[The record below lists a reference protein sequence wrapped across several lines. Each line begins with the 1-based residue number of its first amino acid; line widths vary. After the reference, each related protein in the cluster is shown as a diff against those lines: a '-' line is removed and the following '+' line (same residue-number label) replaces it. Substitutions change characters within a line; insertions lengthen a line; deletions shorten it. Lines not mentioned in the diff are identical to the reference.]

1 MSSSATVQQTRTALA
16 GINGTVFQIL
26 ATVINAGTLPDNGFF
41 LYQIGSNADPTTD
54 TFARVC
60 TLSDYGQP
68 VTAAGYSL
76 SRWNAIAAGQ
86 TYYRTPSMTIQFSDI
101 NTATA
106 GQTSLNNNIDALVNA
121 YEAFTTSFST
131 GLTPEDTYYPTSDP
145 SILSGLI
152 TTWQT
157 AQNNVATAQT
167 SATTA
172 ASTLA
177 QSQSN
182 LTNAQN
188 LLSVVTTINTNVV
201 APLAVAANT
210 LLDNQ
215 DALETQITTAL
226 ADLGTPPA
234 GFPVTVAPRVGT
246 DLFSQLATFLY
257 SVIQDLPSFPTSPA
271 QTDLSNALQ
280 IFQPAG
286 GSTTIVNLYK
296 VLVAAFPNTPVIPS
310 TSTVTSAIQA
320 AQSAVQA
327 TTNSFN
333 SAAANAAITAQNLLA
348 AQNTAN
354 AALAAIVAVCPDFD
368 PSDPAASLS

>member
-1 MSSSATVQQTRTALA
+1 MSSSATVSQTRTAIA
-16 GINGTVFQIL
+16 GVNGTLLQIV
-26 ATVINAGTLPDNGFF
+26 AVVTNAGTLPDNGFF
-41 LYQIGSNADPTTD
+41 LYQIGANADPTTD
-54 TFARVC
+54 TFTRVA
-60 TLSDYGQP
+60 TLSDYGAI
-68 VTAAGYSL
+68 TSGGYGL

-86 TYYRTPSMTIQFSDI
+86 TYYRTPQMTITFNDV

-121 YEAFTTSFST
+121 YEAFSTSFQT
-131 GLTPEDTYYPTSDP
+131 LTPSTVYYPTSDP

-157 AQNNVATAQT
+157 AQNSVVTAQT

-172 ASTLA
+172 AATLA

-188 LLSVVTTINTNVV
+188 LLSVVTNINTNVV
-201 APLAVAANT
+201 APLSAAAT
-210 LLDNQ
+210 ALLDNQ
-215 DALETQITTAL
+215 EELETQITAAL

-234 GFPVTVAPRVGT
+234 GFPVTVSTRVGT
-246 DLFSQLATFLY
+246 DLFSQLATFMY
-257 SVIQDLPSFPTSPA
+257 SVIQDLPNFPTSPA

-296 VLVAAFPNTPVIPS
+296 VLDAAFPATPFIPA
-310 TSTVTSAIQA
+310 TTAVTTAIQA
-320 AQSAVQA
+320 AQSAVQS

-333 SAAANAAITAQNLLA
+333 SAAANAAITAQNLIA
-348 AQNTAN
+348 AQNMAN
-354 AALAAIVAVCPDFD
+354 SALAAVVAVCPDFD
-368 PSDPAASLS
+368 PGNPAASLS